1 MYRCLSC
8 MREFDIENITKGESK
23 ICPFCGYDNDAQ
35 PAELYHLKP
44 GTILKDR
51 YILGLVIGFGGFGIT
66 YKAWDKSL
74 DMVVAIKEYYPAGI
88 VQRVPGDSDV
98 SIYATDRKKE
108 YYAGMTRFLSEAKNM
123 SSFSDVPNIVHVNNY
138 FEENNTA
145 YIVMEHLE
153 GKTLKKV
160 LKEKGTLTDEEII
173 DIMIPVMDALQG
185 IHKKGIIHRDVSPE
199 NIYICNDGNIKLI
212 DFGAA
217 RFSDTEN
224 EMTRSVILKAGY
236 APVEQYMAKSKQGP
250 YTDIYALGA
259 TMYTCL
265 TGEAPDESVSR
276 ETKDTLKS
284 PEELNGNIPRYIS
297 EAVTKAM
304 AINPELRF
312 QNVARLKKVLL
323 KKRLV
328 KSERR
333 EIKARKNRRIII
345 VIALII
351 AIALGGVWAYRYYQ
365 EKSNGIV
372 LEEAVISIWIPVQV
386 EGDNVDEE
394 LALAE
399 QNIYDISEKFMEE
412 QKAIDIQVTAIPAY
426 EYEDRLNEAALDDS
440 LPTLFLSDG
449 LSENLIDEA
458 VILDDIFDYIDVSAC
473 YYLDEYKKQI
483 SEGKQFP
490 TAFNVP
496 VVYVRRT
503 NGVDMDTV
511 EISALGQLNSGSSK
525 GYMID
530 SDCYAMFINSLGGN
544 ISSDGSELD
553 EKTVG
558 LMNQIQEDM
567 YDVEIDVD
575 DNASQE
581 EAIYSAFENGDITY
595 YISTLDRYNFMT
607 QEMPGLYSLRP
618 ITTNEIYGEFAR
630 MWSIS
635 GDADKEEILAAKVLI
650 NYYLAERPQKS
661 IYISDNI
668 LPLNKEAFESM
679 DEIDSN
685 YNIFDVYVEKV
696 RFDLEK

>member
-1 MYRCLSC
+1 MYRCSSC

-98 SIYATDRKKE
+98 SVYATDRKKE
-108 YYAGMTRFLSEAKNM
+108 YYAGMTRFLTEAKNM
-123 SSFSDVPNIVHVNNY
+123 ASFSDVPNIVHVNNY

-160 LKEKGTLTDEEII
+160 LKDKGTLTDEEII

-265 TGEAPDESVSR
+265 TGETPDESVSR

-297 EAVTKAM
+297 EAVMKAM

-333 EIKARKNRRIII
+333 EIKARKSRRIII
-345 VIALII
+345 VIALVI
-351 AIALGGVWAYRYYQ
+351 AIAFGGIWAYRYYQ

-372 LEEAVISIWIPVQV
+372 LEEAMISIWIPVQV

-399 QNIYDISEKFMEE
+399 QNIYDMSEKFMEE

-426 EYEDRLNEAALDDS
+426 EYEDRLNEAALDNS

-483 SEGKQFP
+483 SESRQFP

-544 ISSDGSELD
+544 ISNDRSELD

-567 YDVEIDVD
+567 DDVETDVD

-581 EAIYSAFENGDITY
+581 DVIYNAFENGDITY
-595 YISTLDRYNFMT
+595 YISTLDKYNFMT

-635 GDADKEEILAAKVLI
+635 GDANKEEVLAAKVLM

-661 IYISDNI
+661 IYISENI

-685 YNIFDVYVEKV
+685 YNIFDAYVEKV

>member
-8 MREFDIENITKGESK
+8 MREFDIENIAKGESK
-23 ICPFCGYDNDAQ
+23 ICPFCGYDNDAK
-35 PAELYHLKP
+35 PAELYHLSP
-44 GTILKDR
+44 GTILRDR
-51 YILGLVIGFGGFGIT
+51 YILGLVIGFGGFGVT

-74 DMVVAIKEYYPAGI
+74 DMVVAIKEYYPTGI
-88 VQRVPGDSDV
+88 VQRMPGDSDV

-108 YYAGMTRFLSEAKNM
+108 YYEGMTRFLSEAKNM
-123 SSFSDVPNIVHVNNY
+123 ACFSDIANIVHVNNY

-153 GKTLKKV
+153 GKTLKKL
-160 LKEKGTLTDEEII
+160 LKEKGTFSDEEII

-185 IHKKGIIHRDVSPE
+185 IHRRGIIHRDVSPE
-199 NIYICNDGNIKLI
+199 NIYICNSGDIKLI

-236 APVEQYMAKSKQGP
+236 APVEQYMARSKQGP

-259 TMYTCL
+259 TMYKCL
-265 TGEAPDESVSR
+265 TGVTPDESVSR
-276 ETKDTLKS
+276 ANEDTLKS
-284 PEELNGNIPRYIS
+284 PEEVDGSIPRYIS
-297 EAVTKAM
+297 ESIMKAM
-304 AINPELRF
+304 AINAELRF
-312 QNVARLKKVLL
+312 QNIAKFKNVLL
-323 KKRLV
+323 KKRVV
-328 KSERR
+328 KSEKR
-333 EIKARKNRRIII
+333 EIKARKSRRIII
-345 VIALII
+345 VLDLVI
-351 AIALGGVWAYRYYQ
+351 AIAFGGLSAYKYYQ

-372 LEEAVISIWIPVQV
+372 LEKAEISIWIPVQV
-386 EGDNVDEE
+386 EGENIDEE

-399 QNIYDISEKFMEE
+399 QNIYDMSEKFLEE
-412 QKAIDIQVTAIPAY
+412 QKAIDIQVTAIPVD
-426 EYEDRLNEAALDDS
+426 EYEDRLNEAALDNS

-449 LSENLIDEA
+449 LSGKLIDEA

-473 YYLDEYKKQI
+473 YYLDEYKKEI

-511 EISALGQLNSGSSK
+511 EISALEQLNSGSSK

-530 SDCYAMFINSLGGN
+530 SDCYAMFINSLGGS
-544 ISSDGSELD
+544 ISSDRSELD

-567 YDVEIDVD
+567 DDVETDVD

-581 EAIYSAFENGDITY
+581 DVIYSAFENGDITY
-595 YISTLDRYNFMT
+595 YVSTLEKYNFMT

-618 ITTNEIYGEFAR
+618 ITTDEIYGEFAR

-661 IYISDNI
+661 IYISENI

-685 YNIFDVYVEKV
+685 YNILDAYVEKV